1 MKREVEVKNE
11 NEILDRDELTVSRLV
26 AELAPVEA
34 PANFERRVMSQIAEG
49 RPRQRSMFA
58 FPALVY
64 ALPAVVVLLLGAFV
78 IFKLRQP
85 AVVPSE
91 IADSQPA
98 SAVEQAP
105 IQSHPTLAPQSPTV
119 AQNDANQ
126 SAPQFSSAQQTQ
138 PRQSALTNSNK
149 GGGSITFGVNQTRQ
163 PMPEGLDPRS
173 HRTNVNPK
181 EIISSTPIGIREIL
195 MMIGMTAEFN
205 NEWRVTGVTA
215 NSPAEKSGIKVGDVV
230 VTIND
235 QQLTAKTTYQGAGT
249 FSTVTVRRD
258 GKVIPIK
265 LK

>member
-1 MKREVEVKNE
+1 MKREVENE
-11 NEILDRDELTVSRLV
+11 NEILDRGELAVSRLV
-26 AELAPVEA
+26 AELEPVEA

-49 RPRQRSMFA
+49 KPRQRSMFA

-64 ALPAVVVLLLGAFV
+64 ALPAVVVLLLGAFF
-78 IFKLRQP
+78 IFKMRQP
-85 AVVPSE
+85 AVVQSE

-98 SAVEQAP
+98 STLEQAP
-105 IQSHPTLAPQSPTV
+105 AQSQPTLAPQAPTI
-119 AQNDANQ
+119 AQNEANPA
-126 SAPQFSSAQQTQ
+126 APQSSSTQQTQ
-138 PRQSALTNSNK
+138 SRQPAVTNSNA
-149 GGGSITFGVNQTRQ
+149 GGGSITFGQNQTRQ

-181 EIISSTPIGIREIL
+181 EIISSTPIGIGEIL

-205 NEWRVTGVTA
+205 NEWRVTGVTT
-215 NSPAEKSGIKVGDVV
+215 NSPAERSGVKVGDLI

-235 QQLTAKTTYQGAGT
+235 QQLTARTTYQGTGT
-249 FSTVTVRRD
+249 FSTLTVRRD